1 MARVKGR
8 KVLEGVSPG
17 DLVLVEWSDASIG
30 SSLSAGS
37 IEVPVK
43 SVGIFLDVISPKK
56 PHILLA
62 QNIFHIT
69 DRLRDID
76 YTAIPLSWAT
86 KVRVIAKRLVDEG
99 EAEILLRNFVSGR
112 RRTLR
117 RRMMRVE
124 NHGRL
129 GQEDPHKADKDT

>member
-17 DLVLVEWSDASIG
+17 DLVLVEWNDASIG
-30 SSLSAGS
+30 SSLSTAS

-62 QNIFHIT
+62 QNVFHIT

-76 YTAIPLSWAT
+76 YTAIPLSWT
-86 KVRVIAKRLVDEG
+86 TEVRVLVKRLVDED
-99 EAEILLRNFVSGR
+99 EAEVLLTNFASGR

-117 RRMMRVE
+117 KRMVRVE
-124 NHGRL
+124 NHGKL
-129 GQEDPHKADKDT
+129 G

>member
-1 MARVKGR
+1 MGRAKAR

-86 KVRVIAKRLVDEG
+86 KVHVLAKRLVDEG

-129 GQEDPHKADKDT
+129 GQEGPHKADKNP